1 MGHSIEVG
9 LRGEVR
15 HVVADED
22 TAIAFRSGSVPVLA
36 TPFLIA
42 LCEQAAI
49 EAVGDRLPD
58 GLTTVG
64 MRVQIDHLQPI
75 AVGREITAEAV
86 LKYVEGRRLTFA
98 VSVKNDRGLVGAGKV
113 TRVVID
119 AERFMLKTH

>member
-1 MGHSIEVG
+1 MNNSIDVG

-15 HVVADED
+15 HVVGEAD
-22 TAIAFRSGSVPVLA
+22 TAIAHHSGSVPVLA
-36 TPFLIA
+36 TPRMIA

-49 EAVGDRLPD
+49 AAVADRLPE

-64 MRVQIDHLQPI
+64 MRVQVDHLQPT

-98 VSVKNDRGLVGAGKV
+98 VSVNDDRGLVGAGKV

-119 AERFMLKTH
+119 VERFMLKAI